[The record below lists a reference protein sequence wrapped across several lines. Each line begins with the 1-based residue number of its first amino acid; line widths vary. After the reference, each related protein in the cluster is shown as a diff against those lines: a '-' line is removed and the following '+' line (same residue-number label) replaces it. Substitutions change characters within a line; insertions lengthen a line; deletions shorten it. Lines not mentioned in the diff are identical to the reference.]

1 MRRTISTILI
11 CSLLAG
17 DVLAV
22 GRKKAVYVGGT
33 IESFNKH
40 KKATQGEL
48 DLKNEKALIF
58 NVKGQAIEVAYDRI
72 TALEYQKTAHYRVGV
87 VTGAVGASAVGI
99 AAVMGVVAVG
109 VSLVVI
115 PVAFLVAPF
124 AKKKNQKR
132 HYLTVA
138 YKDADGKPQALI
150 LELGKNIEREARAI
164 ISARS
169 GIEVKAIIEGN

>member
-22 GRKKAVYVGGT
+22 DRKKAVYVGGT

-40 KKATQGEL
+40 KKATEGEL

-72 TALEYQKTAHYRVGV
+72 AALEYQKTAHYRAALIGSTVGV
-87 VTGAVGASAVGI
+87 TAMSATAVLGI
-99 AAVMGVVAVG
+99 AGVFV
-109 VSLVVI
+109 LF
-115 PVAFLVAPF
+115 PV
-124 AKKKNQKR
+124 
-132 HYLTVA
+132 
-138 YKDADGKPQALI
+138 
-150 LELGKNIEREARAI
+150 
-164 ISARS
+164 
-169 GIEVKAIIEGN
+169 